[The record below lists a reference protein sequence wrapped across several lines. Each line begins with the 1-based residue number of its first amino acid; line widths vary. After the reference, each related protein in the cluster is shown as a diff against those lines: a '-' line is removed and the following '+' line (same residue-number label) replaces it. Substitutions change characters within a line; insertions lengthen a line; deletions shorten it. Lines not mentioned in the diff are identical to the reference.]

1 MNIVYNLQIGKKS
14 NQLMIRLYKNKFDV
28 SCSIGISLDA
38 GDWNQELQL
47 ANSSIINQKLSELK
61 SNVLKAYNESFIQG
75 TIIDKDF
82 VKNIISECFNRPTK
96 EISQVNSGVFVYYSD
111 FANNWLKTKADQWKI
126 SAKQTMPKYL
136 KKQYED
142 FLELFLDYE
151 KMLDGKLVLKD
162 LSIDDFYGFV
172 NHLEDEGYNP
182 STIKRTLSR
191 MKFFCSRAS
200 EEGIKVSSAFTQRVF
215 VDDDSSE
222 EINVVYLNEEEIFK
236 IHTNTDW
243 ASDLYSKEDLEDAK
257 DNLVLSCLTSLRISD
272 FMGGLDISK
281 IKNNVIQIKTKKTHS
296 FVRIPLHPFIKEILN
311 NRFNNLP
318 KKFSHTQYN
327 LLIKEVCKICGI
339 NELTY
344 GKLWDAE
351 IKRKKLCYKPKYYF
365 ICSHSARRSFV
376 SNLRGKVSDN
386 ALMSFGG
393 WKSLKIMEHYD
404 KNTNEKY
411 VKELEE
417 YFNQN
422 KK

>member
-14 NQLMIRLYKNKFDV
+14 NQLMLRLYKNKFDV
-28 SCSIGISLDA
+28 SCGIGISLDA
-38 GDWNQELQL
+38 GDWNQELQS
-47 ANSSIINQKLSELK
+47 ANSPIINQKLSELK

-96 EISQVNSGVFVYYSD
+96 EVSQVNSDVFVYYSD

-162 LSIDDFYGFV
+162 LSIDDFYNFA

-182 STIKRTLSR
+182 STIKRMLSR
-191 MKFFCSRAS
+191 MKFFCARCS

-243 ASDLYSKEDLEDAK
+243 KSDLYSKEDLEDAK

-311 NRFNNLP
+311 KRFNNLP

-376 SNLRGKVSDN
+376 SNLRGKVSDS

-393 WKSLKIMEHYD
+393 WKSAKIMAHYD
-404 KNTNEKY
+404 KTTSEKY
-411 VKELEE
+411 IKELES
-417 YFNQN
+417 YWN
-422 KK
+422 KEK

>member
-14 NQLMIRLYKNKFDV
+14 NQLTLRLYKNQFDV
-28 SCSIGISLDA
+28 SCGIGISLEV

-61 SNVLKAYNESFIQG
+61 SNVLRAYNESFIQG
-75 TIIDKDF
+75 TIINKEF

-96 EISQVNSGVFVYYSD
+96 EISQVNSDVFVYYSD

-162 LSIDDFYGFV
+162 LSIDDFYEFA
-172 NHLEDEGYNP
+172 NYLEGEGYNP

-191 MKFFCSRAS
+191 MKFFCARAS

-222 EINVVYLNEEEIFK
+222 IEGVYLNEEEIDRIF
-236 IHTNTDW
+236 NL
-243 ASDLYSKEDLEDAK
+243 DLDHDFVL
-257 DNLVLSCLTSLRISD
+257 DNVRDNFLISCWSGLRISD
-272 FMGGLDISK
+272 FLYNLKTDNIKDGFIS
-281 IKNNVIQIKTKKTHS
+281 IKTQKTKT
-296 FVRIPLHPFIKEILN
+296 FVKLPIHAHIKHVLDK
-311 NRFNNLP
+311 RFSQLP
-318 KKFSHTQYN
+318 KKMSATEYN
-327 LLIKEVCKICGI
+327 KNLKVICQLAQI
-339 NELTY
+339 DNLVY
-344 GKLWDAE
+344 GKVWNPTT
-351 IKRKKLCYKPKYYF
+351 KRKERKYLPKYAF
-365 ICSHSARRSFV
+365 CTSHIGRKSLCT
-376 SNLRGKVSDN
+376 NLAGKVP
-386 ALMSFGG
+386 
-393 WKSLKIMEHYD
+393 
-404 KNTNEKY
+404 
-411 VKELEE
+411 KELIQNIFGWADSKMIDYYNQTTKTDYAEKLQE
-417 YFNQN
+417 YWNT